1 MSAKYKSPSFLLPNE
16 INTNTNPLNTDGNP
30 ATGTGVNSLYSMD
43 FLTTTRIPDITGL
56 GLGTSVDT
64 FSISLW
70 FNKSNMNYGIV
81 FSTYSGSGTYITSG
95 VAINLY
101 TDGTIGF
108 YNGAA
113 RTTTSAQ
120 YSINTWY
127 NLVVTSDGT
136 TVKMYVNG
144 SQVTLNS
151 TTAVARDFT
160 NVWINSAKYSASDF
174 GIVGKIDEVAIFNR
188 ALDSTEISALY
199 DGSGSNIRP
208 SNLMATDLNPIAYYP
223 LGEQAQNSGKLP
235 DTSTNEWQFPNGVLQ
250 DYVMDFDGSTD
261 YIDAGSSVGVIG
273 TGVRTFSVWL
283 KTSNTTLTQTVLGTR
298 NYNTDGWVIQIYPNS
313 ILFFNVKGGS
323 NKGIYTTAANLT
335 DGNWHHLVIVR
346 AGTGNNKIYVDGV
359 SQTLST
365 SPFGDENLTDPQ
377 SSKNLLIGAGYNTG
391 GVLYRFFDGEMS
403 NLAIWNSD
411 QSANIANIY
420 NNGSPQT
427 TYTVTP
433 QNWWKLNADSVYT
446 PSAPNYTTALDFDS
460 SQSDYVDF
468 GDSDDFS
475 FGDGSTDSPFSVS
488 AWIKVGNTG
497 INRIVNKVDGTN
509 AEWLFSTGTNNRTLV
524 LNLYSSG
531 ATTSGPNRGVAG
543 STSFNSYINQ
553 WVHVACSYDGTGG
566 NTAYNGMKLYFNGQ
580 LETTTN
586 LAAGTYVAMANTAAP
601 LRIGSDINF
610 TNNHFDGSISNVAV
624 YNSALLPSQ
633 VSNLFNFGTPET
645 NISFSPTAWWKLDNT
660 TTGIQDS
667 SGNGHTGTNN
677 GAAQVSSSVAVVPS
691 WKITSALTVPE
702 HNYLNV
708 LNFNNDE
715 VTLSS
720 LSNFVTNNFTASI
733 WVNYETLPASY
744 RGNPMGA
751 TNGGGWETGFGF
763 VNNGITGKLMFIV
776 QNWDNNPA
784 GSGGIVNST
793 TTFTTNK
800 WFHLAGTWDGS
811 TVTFYINGV
820 SQGTATYTGSLDTSD
835 VLSIGTNLS
844 GSGYDIDAI
853 LSNAVI
859 FNTALPATGTES
871 VASLYNN
878 GTPPDISSYSSLT
891 GWWKLD
897 STTITDYSG
906 NGNTGTN
913 NGAEV
918 EVSNLIAGNIPVNG
932 VSTTLPSTA
941 LQQSDLQFD
950 SPYSNYSL
958 SFDGTGG
965 YIDCGDSDIFSF
977 GNSTN
982 DSPFS
987 ISAWIYMD
995 STTNFRILA
1004 KYDAPNYEYQ
1014 FDVGGSS
1021 NLRFFIFDGTSYRAR
1036 IGSTLSINQWYH
1048 VVATYNG
1055 VGNTN
1060 AENGIKIYVD
1070 GVEITGTTDSNG
1082 SYTAMHNTT
1091 APVYIGRIASSYA
1104 NGKIDETS
1112 IFNYSLSEAQ
1122 VLEIYNNGRPKDLTT
1137 FSGTAPISWW
1147 RLGEN
1152 AYFQDSTL
1160 VLPNS
1165 IVGAP
1170 NGEASTNNLEMISAD
1185 APGTYANGIWGRF
1198 RYLRSV

>member
-16 INTNTNPLNTDGNP
+16 LNTSANP
-30 ATGTGVNSLYSMD
+30 ANDTGVNSLYSMD
-43 FLTTTRIPDITGL
+43 FDSSSSDYINTDLSININSFSVSCWFKGDNLHTGGQKRLFDFADSTRTANKFPVLFTGSSAYGSIGVGKIAVFDFTTSQSISATWDTNRNGLWNHVVLLVNNTNVELYLNGSSLVSGTITRDTYQDMTKFVI
-56 GLGTSVDT
+56 GTSSNYSST
-64 FSISLW
+64 QH
-70 FNKSNMNYGIV
+70 FNG
-81 FSTYSGSGTYITSG
+81 
-95 VAINLY
+95 
-101 TDGTIGF
+101 
-108 YNGAA
+108 
-113 RTTTSAQ
+113 Q
-120 YSINTWY
+120 
-127 NLVVTSDGT
+127 
-136 TVKMYVNG
+136 
-144 SQVTLNS
+144 
-151 TTAVARDFT
+151 
-160 NVWINSAKYSASDF
+160 
-174 GIVGKIDEVAIFNR
+174 IDEVAIFNR

-208 SNLMATDLNPIAYYP
+208 SNLMATNLNPIAYYP
-223 LGEQAQNSGKLP
+223 LGEQAQMQGYLGNEAS
-235 DTSTNEWQFPNGVLQ
+235 SEWQFPNGVLQ

-261 YIDAGSSVGVIG
+261 YIDVGSSAGVIG
-273 TGVRTFSVWL
+273 TEVRTFSVWL
-283 KTSNTTLTQTVLGTR
+283 KTSTTSTQTILGTR
-298 NYNTDGWVIQIYPNS
+298 NYNTDGWVIQIDSNNIMFY
-313 ILFFNVKGGS
+313 NVKTPNNRIQS
-323 NKGIYTTAANLT
+323 STNLT
-335 DGNWHHLVIVR
+335 DGNWYHLVIVR
-346 AGTGNNKIYVDGV
+346 GKTTSTNKIYVNG
-359 SQTLST
+359 SSKTLT
-365 SPFGDENLTDPQ
+365 YNNENGTDPQ
-377 SSKNLLIGAGYNTG
+377 SSKNLLIGVGYNTG
-391 GVLYRFFDGEMS
+391 GALYRFFDGEMS
-403 NLAIWNSD
+403 NLAIWNTD

-446 PSAPNYTTALDFDS
+446 PSAPNYTTALYFDGTDEIQIPSFSLSSEFSIGVWLNADTFAAGSSLIFGYNANNSEKIEFNGSSSILIKNATANITYSGTSWNLNEWQHLLITRDS
-460 SQSDYVDF
+460 SNNLKIYRNGEYWGGNSHSGTFIFDRISGF
-468 GDSDDFS
+468 NN
-475 FGDGSTDSPFSVS
+475 S
-488 AWIKVGNTG
+488 ARHFNGRLSNIA
-497 INRIVNKVDGTN
+497 I
-509 AEWLFSTGTNNRTLV
+509 
-524 LNLYSSG
+524 
-531 ATTSGPNRGVAG
+531 
-543 STSFNSYINQ
+543 FNSEL
-553 WVHVACSYDGTGG
+553 SST
-566 NTAYNGMKLYFNGQ
+566 
-580 LETTTN
+580 
-586 LAAGTYVAMANTAAP
+586 
-601 LRIGSDINF
+601 
-610 TNNHFDGSISNVAV
+610 
-624 YNSALLPSQ
+624 Q
-633 VSNLFNFGTPET
+633 VSTLFNFGTPET

-1122 VLEIYNNGRPKDLTT
+1122 VLEIYNNGRPNDLST

-1152 AYFQDSTL
+1152 AYFDNNSTL
-1160 VLPNS
+1160 LYL
-1165 IVGAP
+1165 
-1170 NGEASTNNLEMISAD
+1170 TQYLEHLME
-1185 APGTYANGIWGRF
+1185 
-1198 RYLRSV
+1198 LELELLLQ